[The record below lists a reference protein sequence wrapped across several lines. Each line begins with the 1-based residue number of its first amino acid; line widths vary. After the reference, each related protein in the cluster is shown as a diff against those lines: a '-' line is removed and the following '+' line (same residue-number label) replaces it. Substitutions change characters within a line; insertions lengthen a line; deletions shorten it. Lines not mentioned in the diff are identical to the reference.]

1 MIIQRH
7 FWNPVIKKWDV
18 FEKEMPDDLILKN
31 YEKYPEA
38 SMKFVNGAFNEYED
52 VARTEFLLDYC
63 FKEERKIVDNLTY
76 DTVTLGLTNLLIMTI
91 QKQRFDLRDGWVI
104 LTSSNVVNKIRTEL
118 YDYTGFKYDFGVA
131 EPIYRLKYLE
141 NDIYEA
147 VIETNYLSDVLAY
160 VQVVQSLESKV
171 ILYNKNNY
179 KLAWTIEY
187 AV

>member
-7 FWNPVIKKWDV
+7 FWNPVANHWDV
-18 FEKEMPDDLILKN
+18 FSREIPDDLLRRN

-38 SMKFVNGAFNEYED
+38 SMKFVNKAFNEYED
-52 VARTEFLLDYC
+52 IARSEYLLDYC
-63 FKEERKIVDNLTY
+63 FKEDRKIVDNVTY
-76 DTVTLGLTNLLIMTI
+76 DSVTLGLTNLLIMTV
-91 QKQRFDLRDGWVI
+91 QKQRFDLKDGWVI

-118 YDYTGFKYDFGVA
+118 YDYTGFKYDFGIE
-131 EPIYRLKYLE
+131 EPIYKLKYLE

-147 VIETNYLSDVLAY
+147 VIETNYLGDVLAY

-171 ILYNKNNY
+171 ILYNRNNY